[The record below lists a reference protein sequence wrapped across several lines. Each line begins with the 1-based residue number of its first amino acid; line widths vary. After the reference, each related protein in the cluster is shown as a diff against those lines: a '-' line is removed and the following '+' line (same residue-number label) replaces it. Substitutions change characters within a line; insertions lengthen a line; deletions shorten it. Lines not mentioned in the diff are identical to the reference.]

1 MKFSLLMNRQPSN
14 AMTQPVP
21 PSHLCPGPYIKANWL
36 LLAVALLSCFAPGL
50 ALPQDNRKP
59 FELSDKTMV
68 AWVLPLRPNPGFMGV
83 FCIMENS
90 TFDGIALTGGK
101 NSKWMAWSDF
111 LRRTAK
117 GRTDWPKET
126 ETWQTADAPICIV
139 TVYKDETVSVYRNGK
154 WYLSYQ
160 IEPQRFSQFSRIVSG
175 FDHQSACEVHELRLY
190 DVALTPEQ
198 VTSLTMSRY
207 SAPAP
212 LAQWTF
218 KNGSLE
224 DSQGV
229 FQKGELKGNVQ
240 VDDGKLLFA
249 NTEGAT
255 FSARLLPDFSR
266 NPQEYQTGFYTAGFK
281 EKHRM
286 GQLWDTWVY
295 YYNGKYYQY
304 FDAGACG
311 FTDQY
316 DLAVS
321 DDGVIWKEIG
331 RVLQPKI
338 GVSCLGTGTIVE
350 APNFNREQ
358 PQWQLNYTETI
369 EGRQSIMFATSTDL
383 IHWDKLGEA
392 LRFHPDTNWYDP
404 GGRWDCMDYLKLE
417 DGTLYGYYTAN
428 PRGDRV
434 DYQPCGFGVAVSKDG
449 LTWKALPPVPG
460 NIGGEIG
467 GIQKLGGKYYVS
479 VGGGQIGVS
488 DSPKGPFLSQKKN
501 ANVFGQQCDVGF
513 PRFFHNPP
521 VEKTLNQNGA
531 LMSHFFWGSLVYSA
545 PLKAIEIDSEGIFRI
560 KWWPQN
566 NLLKKAIKTLSL
578 GSEERRDRRFF
589 RESFNLDQVGVV
601 EAEFSLSNDAPE
613 QSARGFY
620 FERSANVGSVILFSR
635 TETAYGIMSQAGSN
649 LVRFASVK
657 PDMDFGEQGKVRVI
671 LKHDMMEAYVNDY
684 LVMVKRV
691 NWNGRL
697 GVLGP
702 AYTSNSFRAWTH
714 E

>member
-1 MKFSLLMNRQPSN
+1 MSVATASTRCASPITWSARLVLGLEKPLLM
-14 AMTQPVP
+14 
-21 PSHLCPGPYIKANWL
+21 
-36 LLAVALLSCFAPGL
+36 LALALLDGFAPAF
-50 ALPQDNRKP
+50 ALPKGNSKP
-59 FELSDKTMV
+59 FKLSDKTLV
-68 AWVLPLRPNPGFMGV
+68 AWVLPLAPDPGFMGV

-90 TFDGIALTGGK
+90 TFDGIALTGDK
-101 NSKWMAWSDF
+101 NRKWIAWSDF

-126 ETWQTADAPICIV
+126 ESRQTTDTPICIAS
-139 TVYKDETVSVYRNGK
+139 VYQDDTVSVYRNGK
-154 WYLSYQ
+154 WHLSYQ
-160 IEPQRFSQFSRIVSG
+160 IEPQLFSQFSKIVSG

-198 VTSLTMSRY
+198 LASLTLRSY

-218 KNGSLE
+218 ENGSLE
-224 DSQGV
+224 DNQGV
-229 FQKGELKGNVQ
+229 FQKGELTGNVH
-240 VDDGKLLFA
+240 VGDGKLVFA
-249 NTEGAT
+249 NTNGAT
-255 FSARLLPDFSR
+255 FSARLPPDYTN
-266 NPQEYQTGFYTAGFK
+266 NPKEYQTGFYTAGFK

-295 YYNGKYYQY
+295 YHNGKYYQY
-304 FDAGACG
+304 FDAGVCG
-311 FTDQY
+311 VTDQY

-321 DDGVIWKEIG
+321 EDGVTWKEIG
-331 RVLQPKI
+331 KVLQPKA
-338 GVSCLGTGTIVE
+338 GVACLGTGTITE
-350 APNFNREQ
+350 SPNFNRKQ

-383 IHWDKLGEA
+383 IHWNKLSES
-392 LRFHPDTNWYDP
+392 LRFRPDTNWYDP
-404 GGRWDCMDYLKLE
+404 GGRWDCLDYLKLE

-434 DYQPCGFGVAVSKDG
+434 DYQPCGFGVAESKDG
-449 LTWKALPPVPG
+449 INWKALPPVPG

-488 DSPKGPFLSQKKN
+488 DSPKGPFLTQKKN
-501 ANVFGQQCDVGF
+501 ANAFGSQCDVGF

-521 VEKTLNQNGA
+521 TETTLNQNGA
-531 LMSHFFWGSLVYSA
+531 LMSHFFWGPLVYSS
-545 PLKAIEIDSEGIFRI
+545 PLKAIEVDAEGIFRI

-566 NLLKKAIKTLSL
+566 NLMKKAKKTLSL
-578 GSEERRDRRFF
+578 GDGGRSDLRFF
-589 RESFNLDQVGVV
+589 KERFKLDQVGVV

-613 QSARGFY
+613 RSARGFY
-620 FERSANVGSVILFSR
+620 FERSADVGSVILFNR
-635 TETAYGIMSQAGSN
+635 TETVFGIMRQAGTNFS
-649 LVRFASVK
+649 RFATVK
-657 PDMDFGEQGKVRVI
+657 RDMDFGEQGKVRVV
-671 LKHDMMEAYVNDY
+671 LKQDMMEAYVNDY

-691 NWNGRL
+691 YWNGRL

-702 AYTSNSFRAWTH
+702 ANTGKGFQAWTH